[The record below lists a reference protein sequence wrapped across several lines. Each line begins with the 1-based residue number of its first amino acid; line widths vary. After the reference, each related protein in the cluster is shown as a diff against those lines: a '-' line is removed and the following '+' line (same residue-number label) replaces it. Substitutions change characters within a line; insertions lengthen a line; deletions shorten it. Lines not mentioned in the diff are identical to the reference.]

1 MALPLVVIALAIVP
15 LVALTLVLVLIAL
28 TALTTWITLI
38 SFPLGISLLGLSIIH
53 LELFLVTPILFIE

>member
-1 MALPLVVIALAIVP
+1 MALLLVVLALVGVP
-15 LVALTLVLVLIAL
+15 LVALTLVLVLVLIAL

-53 LELFLVTPILFIE
+53 LDLFLDISLK